1 MTANSSMQKKDF
13 LFKANLCFT
22 CFGKDHRAKECKAK
36 RKCKVC
42 SKEHPTSLHEVV
54 FKVSA
59 LRKGGGDGGV
69 CLVLL
74 RIRHAESP
82 NMEMEVYALLD
93 ECSNGTF
100 ISEEI
105 AEKFSEKV
113 KRPAVVSVS
122 SINAHTTNE
131 TTAIDGLIVRGTEKF
146 GEKYSTPDI
155 ALPTTFSKPKIPM
168 DPEDIP
174 RPEEIRRWNY
184 LREVAETLSEV
195 KNTPLGLLIGTNCK
209 KALEPM
215 QFIASE
221 GDGPYA
227 KRTRVGWCIVGM
239 EETDLQVKA
248 NCNQVKLQSSPGREG
263 AKLSSKSHISFHT
276 KVTDISI
283 GSALQDMWKSDFIER
298 ESEKKATSKED
309 NYFLELMQERVRFTK
324 GHYELPLP
332 LRIESSKM
340 EGEGPTKQEKEI
352 EDKRK

>member
-1 MTANSSMQKKDF
+1 MQDKWTSRVGKIRKYRKTEALFHDFVEFVEEESSALNDPVYSRGGYKDKKENLKAFASDIREKKQSCPVCQAQHDMDDCEQFKAKDPRGKKDF

-22 CFGKDHRAKECKAK
+22 CFGKDHRAKECKDK

-131 TTAIDGLIVRGTEKF
+131 TTAIDGLIVRGTAKF
-146 GEKYSTPDI
+146 GKNI
-155 ALPTTFSKPKIPM
+155 QHQILPCR
-168 DPEDIP
+168 
-174 RPEEIRRWNY
+174 RP
-184 LREVAETLSEV
+184 S
-195 KNTPLGLLIGTNCK
+195 
-209 KALEPM
+209 
-215 QFIASE
+215 
-221 GDGPYA
+221 
-227 KRTRVGWCIVGM
+227 
-239 EETDLQVKA
+239 
-248 NCNQVKLQSSPGREG
+248 
-263 AKLSSKSHISFHT
+263 
-276 KVTDISI
+276 
-283 GSALQDMWKSDFIER
+283 
-298 ESEKKATSKED
+298 
-309 NYFLELMQERVRFTK
+309 
-324 GHYELPLP
+324 
-332 LRIESSKM
+332 
-340 EGEGPTKQEKEI
+340 
-352 EDKRK
+352 